1 MGLIEDVEW
10 NIAKADVSEAIR
22 MLVPSDVNLRMML
35 AISVMSLFKQGR
47 KRDEIVRLVNDV
59 ISGTIT

>member
-1 MGLIEDVEW
+1 MGLIEDAEW